1 MPARMGAMTC
11 SRRGEKAGD
20 GAGRWRWYVVAACPA
35 GFVDEVFAAQ
45 FAQVVGALAGGVA
58 GVPGHCV
65 DFAGEVFDGETAGGW
80 GEGEHR
86 VEGGAGA
93 GFVYVNAADA
103 GGAEAG
109 GYG

>member
-20 GAGRWRWYVVAACPA
+20 GAGRWAVVRGSGVCPA

-103 GGAEAG
+103 GGAEAAG
-109 GYG
+109 